1 MKKKNINRLKISDKN
16 ISIKNKNKT
25 LSEVMKES
33 YVEVV
38 ANDLEINEASSA
50 GAALKGGLSKLGKS
64 IGTLGKVITTSF
76 KKLFDVTVVYAKD
89 LIVAWWKGE
98 SFSAIHRKRSEKQR
112 ILTTELKG
120 LVNSMEGVSELNS
133 FVNIVAPH
141 ANILSV
147 VVNNSGKAE
156 AYLEGVSKDGKK
168 GYNALLK
175 SACKKLGIDPPSY
188 VLADTGDTRTNIGN
202 NKILYCNALLKL
214 FYIID
219 GKYPHKK
226 LSDENIKGRSLDSSL
241 TEPYRQIAKSI
252 QNFVK
257 DSIRI
262 STLKRFIEGEL
273 TVTSKSDGKSKSIS
287 INRDTENIYSLLFKK
302 DISASSIKDLFYTDE
317 LENVISAISGLTNI
331 LESLRSNYDF
341 DNKDI
346 LFKGNKSN
354 AGNNINNKNKA
365 DDESEVVDEKSDD
378 TSESVTRKTSKLKFK
393 NSFLIK
399 EENDETSESENDEI
413 RQEVIARLAE
423 VFGKSVY
430 HIYNSI
436 LFNDI
441 YLMTYFYCLNIESS
455 LMYIQALNNLI
466 DIHVSFVENKKIDA
480 SKLNVQSLNL
490 EETTNK
496 IIKIKE
502 TISNII
508 SSVDFEKIDRFVPDL
523 KNSKSFFEKVL
534 KDSEGNADYYANKL
548 KEITLECS
556 KNAELILKEES
567 KEDISKDDA
576 DYIKSLNLCFT
587 FLNSLADFNG
597 STLEKDVKAAA
608 SAAKNP
614 THEEIV
620 NLYLKDKEDA
630 ATSDDI
636 VNACINED
644 KINSFNNIKKRI
656 VQIEQNIG
664 TADFAKK
671 IADNIT
677 KIGKQLDEGVLN
689 IEKEEDSNQTQS
701 DNSQEATDT
710 TTDTETEAT

>member
-33 YVEVV
+33 YIEVV

-64 IGTLGKVITTSF
+64 IGTLGKVVTTSF
-76 KKLFDVTVVYAKD
+76 KKLFNVTVVYAKD

-98 SFSAIHRKRSEKQR
+98 SFSATHRKHSEKQR

-120 LVNSMEGVSELNS
+120 LVNSMEGVNELNS

-141 ANILSV
+141 ANILSA

-175 SACKKLGIDPPSY
+175 SACKKLGIDPPAY
-188 VLADTGDTRTNIGN
+188 ALADTGDTRTNIGN

-214 FYIID
+214 FYIIN

-273 TVTSKSDGKSKSIS
+273 TVTSKSDGKSRSIS
-287 INRDTENIYSLLFKK
+287 IDRDTENIYSLLFEK

-317 LENVISAISGLTNI
+317 LENVISAISGFTNI

-346 LFKGNKSN
+346 LFNDNENIADKSN
-354 AGNNINNKNKA
+354 DD
-365 DDESEVVDEKSDD
+365 DDESVGAVEKSDD

-436 LFNDI
+436 LFNDM

-496 IIKIKE
+496 ISKIKE

-523 KNSKSFFEKVL
+523 KDSKSFFEKVL
-534 KDSEGNADYYANKL
+534 KDSEGNTDYYANKL

-587 FLNSLADFNG
+587 FLNSLADFDG
-597 STLEKDVKAAA
+597 SALEKDVKIAA

>member
-38 ANDLEINEASSA
+38 AKDLEINEVSSA

-64 IGTLGKVITTSF
+64 IGTLGKVVTTSF
-76 KKLFDVTVVYAKD
+76 KKLFNVTVVYAKD

-98 SFSAIHRKRSEKQR
+98 SFSAIHRKHSEKQR

-120 LVNSMEGVSELNS
+120 LVNSMEGVNELNS

-141 ANILSV
+141 ANILSA

-175 SACKKLGIDPPSY
+175 SACKKLGIDPPAY
-188 VLADTGDTRTNIGN
+188 ALADTGDTRTNIGN

-226 LSDENIKGRSLDSSL
+226 LSDENMKGRSLDSSL

-257 DSIRI
+257 DNTRI
-262 STLKRFIEGEL
+262 SILKSFIEGEL
-273 TVTSKSDGKSKSIS
+273 TVTSKSDGKSRSIS
-287 INRDTENIYSLLFKK
+287 IDRDTENIYALLFEK
-302 DISASSIKDLFYTDE
+302 DISASTIKDLFYTDE
-317 LENVISAISGLTNI
+317 LENVISAISGLTNM

-341 DNKDI
+341 NNKDI
-346 LFKGNKSN
+346 LFNDNEKSV
-354 AGNNINNKNKA
+354 A
-365 DDESEVVDEKSDD
+365 DESEGVDEKSDD

-393 NSFLIK
+393 NSLLIK
-399 EENDETSESENDEI
+399 EEKDETSESENDEI

-455 LMYIQALNNLI
+455 LMYMQALNNLI

-496 IIKIKE
+496 ISKIKE

-508 SSVDFEKIDRFVPDL
+508 SRVDFEKINRYVPDL
-523 KNSKSFFEKVL
+523 KDSKSFFEKVL
-534 KDSEGNADYYANKL
+534 KDSEGNVDYYANKL

-556 KNAELILKEES
+556 KNAELILKEKS
-567 KEDISKDDA
+567 KEDISEDDA
-576 DYIKSLNLCFT
+576 NYIKSLNLCFA
-587 FLNSLADFNG
+587 FLNSLADFDG
-597 STLEKDVKAAA
+597 SALEKDVKTAA
-608 SAAKNP
+608 SAAKNA

-620 NLYLKDKEDA
+620 NLYLNDKEDA
-630 ATSDDI
+630 AISDDI

-644 KINSFNNIKKRI
+644 KINSFNNVKKRI
-656 VQIEQNIG
+656 IQIEQNIG

>member
-25 LSEVMKES
+25 LSGVMKES
-33 YVEVV
+33 YIEVV

-64 IGTLGKVITTSF
+64 IGTLGKVVTTSF
-76 KKLFDVTVVYAKD
+76 KKLFNVTVVYAKD

-98 SFSAIHRKRSEKQR
+98 SFSATHRKHSEKQR

-120 LVNSMEGVSELNS
+120 LVNSMEGVNELNS

-141 ANILSV
+141 ANILSA

-175 SACKKLGIDPPSY
+175 SACKKLGIDPPAY
-188 VLADTGDTRTNIGN
+188 ALADTGDTRTNIGN

-226 LSDENIKGRSLDSSL
+226 LSDENMKGRSLDSSL

-262 STLKRFIEGEL
+262 STLKKFIEGEL
-273 TVTSKSDGKSKSIS
+273 TVTSKSDGKSRSIS
-287 INRDTENIYSLLFKK
+287 IDRDTENIYSLLFEK

-317 LENVISAISGLTNI
+317 LENVISAISGLANI

-346 LFKGNKSN
+346 LFNDN
-354 AGNNINNKNKA
+354 ENIA
-365 DDESEVVDEKSDD
+365 DKRKTDAESVGVDEKSDD

-399 EENDETSESENDEI
+399 EENDETSESENDEV

-441 YLMTYFYCLNIESS
+441 YLMTYFYCLNIETS

-496 IIKIKE
+496 ISKIKE

-523 KNSKSFFEKVL
+523 KDSKSFFEKVL

-587 FLNSLADFNG
+587 FLNSLADFDG
-597 STLEKDVKAAA
+597 SALEKDVKIAA
-608 SAAKNP
+608 SSAKNA

-620 NLYLKDKEDA
+620 NLYLNDKEDA